1 LNFVFGW
8 NRITFTHLLR
18 QHSLI

>member
-8 NRITFTHLLR
+8 NRITFAYIVR
-18 QHSLI
+18 QYSLI